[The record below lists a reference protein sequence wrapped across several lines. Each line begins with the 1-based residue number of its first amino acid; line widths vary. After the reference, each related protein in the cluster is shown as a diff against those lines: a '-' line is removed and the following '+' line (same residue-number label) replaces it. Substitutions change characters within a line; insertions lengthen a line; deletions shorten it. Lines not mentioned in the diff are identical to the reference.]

1 MDRPSTP
8 PMPEHVPGKEIPT
21 KHKEAIRQLYK
32 QAKFMPAHLS
42 VLYHVGESI
51 INRVLQYD

>member
-1 MDRPSTP
+1 MDPLVTP
-8 PMPEHVPGKEIPT
+8 PMPDHVPGEEIFA
-21 KHKEAIRQLYK
+21 KQKEAIRQLYK

-42 VLYHVGESI
+42 VLYNILESS